1 MKNITVAISDAQY
14 RAARVWAAERDTS
27 ISSMVEQLLRNL
39 PTIARAVSA
48 MLAYEIKARGVT
60 PSPEARNLI
69 EIIRRPRPT
78 ENETHAFRGVKK
90 CDPPQP
96 PQSQEVN
103 KAEASSHR
111 IAANV

>member
-1 MKNITVAISDAQY
+1 MKNITIAISEAQY
-14 RAARVWAAERDTS
+14 RAARIWVTERNTS
-27 ISSMVEQLLRNL
+27 ISSMVELLLRKL
-39 PTIARAVSA
+39 PTVARAVSA
-48 MLAYEIKARGVT
+48 MLADEIEARGVT

-96 PQSQEVN
+96 PQSQGLN
-103 KAEASSHR
+103 KALASSHR
-111 IAANV
+111 ITANV